1 MPTVVN
7 VDINALFSKLEDL
20 TKRNKRLETLV
31 LLGGV
36 YVVMKITE
44 CNKLK
49 KEIAELKKVEGE

>member
-31 LLGGV
+31 LLGGA
-36 YVVMKITE
+36 YVVMKVTE

-49 KEIAELKKVEGE
+49 KEVAELKKVEGE